1 MKVYRED
8 PELKKA
14 IENLKMFG
22 FLYLGMGYQFNIIN
36 FTKADAER
44 SAVFERDGQM
54 FAYLLDSHSSQLSPL
69 KKNVDGSYIF
79 EGLSC

>member
-8 PELKKA
+8 QELRKA
-14 IENLKMFG
+14 IENLKTFG
-22 FLYLGMGYQFNIIN
+22 FSYLGRGYQFNIVN
-36 FTKADAER
+36 FTKTDAER

-54 FAYLLDSHSSQLSPL
+54 FAYLIDSHSSQLSPL
-69 KKNVDGSYIF
+69 RKNVDGAYIF

>member
-14 IENLKMFG
+14 IENLKTFG
-22 FLYLGMGYQFNIIN
+22 FSYLGRGYQFNIVN